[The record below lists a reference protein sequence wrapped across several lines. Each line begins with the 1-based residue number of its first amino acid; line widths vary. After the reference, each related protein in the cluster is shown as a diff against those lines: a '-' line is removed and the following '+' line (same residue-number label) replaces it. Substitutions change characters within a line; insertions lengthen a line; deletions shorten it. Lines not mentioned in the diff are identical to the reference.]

1 MKKTAIL
8 ATAIAA
14 VIAAPLAT
22 AAKHEGK
29 GPHVTVY
36 GKAHVS
42 VDNYDVADNWRVDSN
57 SSRLGFKGSEDL
69 GNGMTAK
76 FQYEIGYD
84 MTDGGAFG
92 GARNSWVGLAGGFG
106 EVRIGRHDT
115 PAKTALYAAGNER
128 LGDSIMDLHGSFG
141 FAELRSSNVIAYINK
156 FGDLSFIGAIIPGE
170 GNNATGN
177 NGLTDAISVALMY
190 KAGPIKASLG
200 ITDAADAIGTGAT
213 ADLMNLGGSYSI
225 SDTINVGLQYQT
237 VDRGNVERTAFALT
251 GEIGLGD
258 GLSVALAM
266 GTAEDDA
273 AGVTTEAD
281 VIGAA
286 LKKKMSK
293 RTSAYFAYV
302 DGDETPNNLPNQ
314 WIGNGGT
321 TANGSAFS
329 VGVVH
334 SF

>member
-14 VIAAPLAT
+14 VLAAPLAT

-42 VDNYDVADNWRVDSN
+42 VDNYDRADNWRVDSN

-84 MTDGGAFG
+84 VTDGGAFG

-115 PAKTALYAAGNER
+115 PAKTVFYAAGNDR
-128 LGDSIMDLHGSFG
+128 LGDSIIDLNDSFG
-141 FAELRSSNVIAYINK
+141 FAELRASNVVAYINK
-156 FGDLSFIGAIIPGE
+156 FGDLTFLAAIAPGE
-170 GNNATGN
+170 GTAAAGN
-177 NGLTDAISVALMY
+177 NGLADATSFGLAY
-190 KAGPIKASLG
+190 SAGPIKASLG
-200 ITDAADAIGTGAT
+200 ITDAGSLVGTGAT
-213 ADLMNLGGSYSI
+213 RDLMNLGGSYAI
-225 SDTINVGLQYQT
+225 SDSINVGLQYQT
-237 VDRGNVERTAFALT
+237 VDNGVTERTAMAIGGT
-251 GEIGLGD
+251 IGLGD
-258 GLSVALAM
+258 GLSVILQI
-266 GTAEDDA
+266 GNAEDDV
-273 AGVTTEAD
+273 AGATTEAD
-281 VIGAA
+281 VMGLA
-286 LKKKMSK
+286 LNKKFSK
-293 RTSAYFAYV
+293 RTSAYVAYV
-302 DGDETPNNLPNQ
+302 DGDETPNNLTNP
-314 WIGNGGT
+314 WIGNGGS

-329 VGVVH
+329 IGVVH
-334 SF
+334 NF